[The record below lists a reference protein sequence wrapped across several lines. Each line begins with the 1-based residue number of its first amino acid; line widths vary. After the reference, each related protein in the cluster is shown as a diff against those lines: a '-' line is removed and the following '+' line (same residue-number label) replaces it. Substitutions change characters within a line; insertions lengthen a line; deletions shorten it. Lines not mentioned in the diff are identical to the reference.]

1 MTQQRLSFQ
10 VAGAA
15 GTVNFEIE
23 ALGGGSIDVHE
34 VDSRGKAMHPSKV
47 LHGWGNARD
56 EVAELLGIAVREG
69 RV

>member
-1 MTQQRLSFQ
+1 MKRLSFQ

-23 ALGGGSIDVHE
+23 TLNAGSSLDVHE
-34 VDSRGKAMHPSKV
+34 VDQRGRAIHPSKV
-47 LHGWGNARD
+47 LHGWDNARD
-56 EVAELLGIAVREG
+56 EVAELVATAIREG

>member
-1 MTQQRLSFQ
+1 MKRLSFS

-23 ALGGGSIDVHE
+23 TLNAGGSLDVHE
-34 VDSRGKAMHPSKV
+34 IDQRGKSVHPSKV
-47 LHGWGNARD
+47 LHGWDNARD
-56 EVAELLGIAVREG
+56 EIAELVATAIREG

>member
-1 MTQQRLSFQ
+1 MKRLSFQ

-23 ALGGGSIDVHE
+23 TLNAGGSLDIHE
-34 VDSRGKAMHPSKV
+34 VDQRGKSVHPSKV
-47 LHGWGNARD
+47 LHGWDNARD
-56 EVAELLGIAVREG
+56 EIAELVGTAIREG

>member
-1 MTQQRLSFQ
+1 MKRLSFQ

-23 ALGGGSIDVHE
+23 TLNAGGSLDIHE
-34 VDSRGKAMHPSKV
+34 VDQRGKSVHPSKV
-47 LHGWGNARD
+47 LHGWDKARD
-56 EVAELLGIAVREG
+56 EVAELVATAIREG